1 MKTIHPKYLY
11 EFMIGIQNI
20 LWIYYD
26 IYPYIYYGYIYIIE
40 YIYYDNPQI
49 YKNIFVFSGYDI
61 QLLKTKAGNRGYRYL
76 LLW

>member
-1 MKTIHPKYLY
+1 M
-11 EFMIGIQNI
+11 
-20 LWIYYD
+20 D
-26 IYPYIYYGYIYIIE
+26 IYIIE

-76 LLW
+76 LLWWLRQ